1 MNTKINN
8 AISSV
13 NIRFENKISRITDT
27 KNNRINLIENVSTY
41 LLSIDC
47 TVDINL
53 ASSALIFYF
62 DGYLTFDEF
71 QKIMT
76 ICDNID
82 SMSYNFITFRNNSLE
97 KISYYEI
104 TNLGEEFLKK
114 NKITRIDIDYNIL

>member
-8 AISSV
+8 ALSSV

-27 KNNRINLIENVSTY
+27 KNNRINLIENISTY

-47 TVDINL
+47 TVDIKP
-53 ASSALIFYF
+53 ASAILIFYF
-62 DGYLTFDEF
+62 NGYLTFDAFEN
-71 QKIMT
+71 IMT

-82 SMSYNFITFRNNSLE
+82 SMAYNFITFRNNSLE

-104 TNLGEEFLKK
+104 TNLGDEFLKK
-114 NKITRIDIDYNIL
+114 NKITRIDIEYNI